1 MARTARLSE
10 QDPVSEQDPA
20 QRLMSG
26 PNSPRRAA
34 RQPEHKPARELW
46 SDNLG
51 RVGIRCGQILL
62 VLAVAAVSV
71 YGLLQVRLLVIP
83 VLIALIL
90 AAAIGPFVNLLR
102 RRGLPGGAATAV
114 AFAALLL
121 LLAGVGTV
129 IYFSVRS
136 QWGELVQQA
145 SEGLDELES
154 LLLSGPVPVDRE
166 QLNQAREGAVQFAT
180 SSQVRSG
187 AITGLS
193 VVTEFLAGAS
203 LMVVILFFFLKDG
216 ARIWNFLLRPFSGE
230 REARL
235 RRVSKRTLEVLG
247 GYVRGTAIVALADTA
262 AIGAALLIMQVP
274 LAIPLAIIVFIGAF
288 VPLVGA
294 TVAGILAALVA
305 LVANG
310 PVVAVVI
317 AVNQLEGDLL
327 QPVVMGK
334 SLQLHALVILM
345 ALTAGTILAGII
357 GAVLAVPLTAVAWAI
372 IQVWT
377 AENPHLQDMNPN
389 LPPADSQP
397 VETQRCGG
405 EPSTAAGHLG
415 ARPPWCVIG
424 LGRTRQRSPLKTFLG
439 RCISPCLAP
448 RTITEAAKAGM
459 AHCSTFNCL
468 CADCSFAEEPDRG
481 SVAPLAPSSAS
492 LSTFF
497 PSTPAY
503 RVTAAPA
510 TVTAVL

>member
-10 QDPVSEQDPA
+10 QDPSQELVSGSPA
-20 QRLMSG
+20 
-26 PNSPRRAA
+26 PRKAPG
-34 RQPEHKPARELW
+34 QPDHKPPRELW

-51 RVGIRCGQILL
+51 RVAIRCAQVLL

-114 AFAALLL
+114 AFVALLL

-145 SEGLDELES
+145 SRGLDELES
-154 LLLSGPVPVDRE
+154 FLLSGPVPIDRE

-216 ARIWNFLLRPFSGE
+216 AKIWNFLLRPFSGD

-235 RRVSKRTLEVLG
+235 RRVGKRTLEVLG
-247 GYVRGTAIVALADTA
+247 GYVRGTAIVASVDTV

-310 PVVAVVI
+310 PVVALVVVAVVI

-357 GAVLAVPLTAVAWAI
+357 GAVLSVPLAAVAWAI

-377 AENPHLQDMNPN
+377 AEDPHLQDMNPD

-397 VETQRCGG
+397 T
-405 EPSTAAGHLG
+405 
-415 ARPPWCVIG
+415 
-424 LGRTRQRSPLKTFLG
+424 
-439 RCISPCLAP
+439 
-448 RTITEAAKAGM
+448 
-459 AHCSTFNCL
+459 
-468 CADCSFAEEPDRG
+468 
-481 SVAPLAPSSAS
+481 
-492 LSTFF
+492 
-497 PSTPAY
+497 
-503 RVTAAPA
+503 
-510 TVTAVL
+510 